1 MNFTLQNLLC
11 RLFLL
16 ILLPFSTFSQTTT
29 VRGLVTDAK
38 TGDPLP
44 FVSVFIE
51 GTTVGKNT
59 DFNGQYFIETNDPGK
74 KLKFSLVG
82 YSPIIKDLV
91 AGQSQII
98 SVSLSQVVKELKAV
112 EVKATKQRYKNKNN
126 PAVELIDSVIAH
138 KKQNRKDQF
147 NAYQYEKYE
156 KVQFALSNIS
166 QKFKDKKYLKKFQF
180 IFDNLDSNQMP
191 GKVILPM
198 FLQET
203 LSDVYYRKDPKSSKE
218 IVRGSHKVDYDDL
231 VNSDGLTA
239 FVSYLYQDV
248 NIYNNT
254 VPLLTNNFISP
265 IADNGALFYRY
276 YILDTVFVDGK
287 KCFHMSFYPRNK
299 ADFIFQGELYITYDS
314 SYALVKNEL
323 TVSPDINL
331 NFVKEL
337 KLTQEYKE
345 IAPGEWL
352 LDQDKTS
359 IDFGISQKGL
369 GVYGM
374 RSVSYRDFVL
384 DLPKPDT
391 FYTGLP
397 IVVPDSSKN
406 KSEEYF
412 NEHRHSELTAS
423 EKGVYEMIDSVQK
436 VPAFRHT
443 VNTLE
448 LIFGGYKDFG
458 AFEIGPIGTFYSYNP
473 IEGSRLRFGG
483 RTSKKLSS
491 RFQFD
496 AYGVYGI
503 KDQKLKYFWGT
514 KIALNKKSFIDFP
527 QRNLSISYQHE
538 TKIPGQELQFVNDDN
553 FLLSFKRGI
562 NDKLIYMKVLDVVFL
577 NEFSSHFSFAVGFQ
591 NMIEAAAGSL
601 HYNVEN
607 YYDTLHRDVNDL
619 TKSTMN
625 ITLRYAPHESFYQGK
640 NYRRAMP
647 NEYSIFQLRFEGSIK
662 NVLKSDYTFQTLT
675 FNFYKRIN
683 ISPIGYGNLQIE
695 TGKIFGRVP
704 YPFLEIHRANQT
716 YSYQLGSYN
725 LMNFLEFISDEYV
738 SVNYT
743 HFFNGF
749 FFNKIPLFKKLKW
762 REVTSMK
769 LLYGRITD
777 DNNPDKHP
785 ELFRLP
791 VNKDGTPISYSL
803 EAKPYL
809 EVSVGVTNIFKF
821 LRIDLIRRLNYLEH
835 SNVSAY
841 GIRARLKL
849 DF

>member
-1 MNFTLQNLLC
+1 M
-11 RLFLL
+11 
-16 ILLPFSTFSQTTT
+16 
-29 VRGLVTDAK
+29 
-38 TGDPLP
+38 
-44 FVSVFIE
+44 
-51 GTTVGKNT
+51 
-59 DFNGQYFIETNDPGK
+59 
-74 KLKFSLVG
+74 
-82 YSPIIKDLV
+82 
-91 AGQSQII
+91 
-98 SVSLSQVVKELKAV
+98 
-112 EVKATKQRYKNKNN
+112 
-126 PAVELIDSVIAH
+126 
-138 KKQNRKDQF
+138 
-147 NAYQYEKYE
+147 
-156 KVQFALSNIS
+156 
-166 QKFKDKKYLKKFQF
+166 
-180 IFDNLDSNQMP
+180 
-191 GKVILPM
+191 
-198 FLQET
+198 
-203 LSDVYYRKDPKSSKE
+203 
-218 IVRGSHKVDYDDL
+218 
-231 VNSDGLTA
+231 
-239 FVSYLYQDV
+239 
-248 NIYNNT
+248 
-254 VPLLTNNFISP
+254 
-265 IADNGALFYRY
+265 
-276 YILDTVFVDGK
+276 
-287 KCFHMSFYPRNK
+287 
-299 ADFIFQGELYITYDS
+299 
-314 SYALVKNEL
+314 
-323 TVSPDINL
+323 
-331 NFVKEL
+331 
-337 KLTQEYKE
+337 
-345 IAPGEWL
+345 
-352 LDQDKTS
+352 
-359 IDFGISQKGL
+359 
-369 GVYGM
+369 
-374 RSVSYRDFVL
+374 
-384 DLPKPDT
+384 
-391 FYTGLP
+391 
-397 IVVPDSSKN
+397 
-406 KSEEYF
+406 
-412 NEHRHSELTAS
+412 
-423 EKGVYEMIDSVQK
+423 
-436 VPAFRHT
+436 
-443 VNTLE
+443 
-448 LIFGGYKDFG
+448 
-458 AFEIGPIGTFYSYNP
+458 
-473 IEGSRLRFGG
+473 
-483 RTSKKLSS
+483 
-491 RFQFD
+491 
-496 AYGVYGI
+496 
-503 KDQKLKYFWGT
+503 KYFWGT

-841 GIRARLKL
+841 GVRARLKL